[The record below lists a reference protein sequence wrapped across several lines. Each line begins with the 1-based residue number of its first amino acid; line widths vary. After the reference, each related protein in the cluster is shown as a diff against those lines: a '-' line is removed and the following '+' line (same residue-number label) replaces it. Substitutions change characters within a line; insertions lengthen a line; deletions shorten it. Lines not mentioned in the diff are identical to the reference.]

1 MLHYV
6 QGTIAEL
13 HDDFLV
19 LDVGGVGL
27 RVHVSRA
34 TREALFRARG
44 GSTEG
49 SQGDHDARVVR
60 LYTHLHAREGE
71 LALYGFHTVEE
82 RRLFELLLGVS
93 GVGPRVAIAILS
105 ATTPQRLQE
114 ALVRGRVEELAAIKG
129 IGRKTAE
136 RLVVEL
142 KEKVAQLPL
151 GPEAEGAPTPAGAL
165 RPQDEVALQA
175 LVRTLGFRE
184 AEARRAVER
193 AKARYGELPTEELI
207 KRALEFLSKP

>member
-6 QGTIAEL
+6 QGTVAEL

-34 TREALFRARG
+34 TREALLRAR
-44 GSTEG
+44 EG
-49 SQGDHDARVVR
+49 SDGQPQAAPGARVVR

-71 LALYGFHTVEE
+71 LALYGFHTAEE
-82 RRLFELLLGVS
+82 RQLFELLLGVS

-105 ATTPQRLQE
+105 ATTPQRLQQ
-114 ALVRGRVEELAAIKG
+114 ALVGGRVEELAAIKG

-136 RLVVEL
+136 RLVLEL

-151 GPEAEGAPTPAGAL
+151 GPEAEGAL
-165 RPQDEVALQA
+165 RPQDEIALQA

-184 AEARRAVER
+184 AEARRALER